1 MAYQIC
7 ATRVITLLKTKF
19 PTNIWSRE
27 NNEQR
32 MDITRTILRDM
43 GSYGLS
49 LDDEIFKKMFTVV
62 YAGLTID
69 DYIVPL
75 TDIDIDPD
83 LRIYN
88 EYDKDY
94 DECIEEEENNE
105 FEFNIPDP
113 ICLEE
118 KQTETDVDTMIVL
131 NGV

>member
-1 MAYQIC
+1 
-7 ATRVITLLKTKF
+7 
-19 PTNIWSRE
+19 
-27 NNEQR
+27 

-43 GSYGLS
+43 GRYGLS

-69 DYIVPL
+69 NYIVPL

-94 DECIEEEENNE
+94 DECVEEEENNE
-105 FEFNIPDP
+105 FAFNIPDP
-113 ICLEE
+113 ILEA
-118 KQTETDVDTMIVL
+118 TES
-131 NGV
+131 

>member
-19 PTNIWSRE
+19 PTNIWNRE

-32 MDITRTILRDM
+32 MDITKTILRDM
-43 GSYGLS
+43 GRYGLS

-62 YAGLTID
+62 YAGLSID

-94 DECIEEEENNE
+94 DECVEEEENNE
-105 FEFNIPDP
+105 FVFNIPDP
-113 ICLEE
+113 ILEA
-118 KQTETDVDTMIVL
+118 TES
-131 NGV
+131 